1 MSLNTLIKAGIA
13 ALLGGPIIEI
23 LMEKAGQKATKIFN
37 EKFTFTAFE
46 IAETYQESYSYALAA
61 ITAGLVEPDE
71 KISFLQS
78 LTQTKVKRE
87 FAEQIEHDYLHPF
100 AAQQA
105 RPLAECR
112 QQLIEQIKKLV
123 EKPPIFSAEKRR
135 FTESELAAF
144 IKDDG
149 AVAITDLILAQ
160 LQGLD
165 KTLEAFFRYNDLL
178 GKATL
183 FFFREILH
191 HDPRAKT
198 TLETLQ
204 REHLLVKVDQIQTT
218 QEQLITGLLHQLDEQ
233 NAKVKQALKTGAP
246 NLTQITSQRDRLQ
259 NAIEV
264 VPQRLQSA
272 VSDWQKNHQAF
283 IEFSHQFSTWTQLLD
298 SKVDQV
304 LKAVGSLGDIDKN
317 VKSLLQEFRDFMQ
330 RYDLSRQVKPR
341 DEFTHHNSA
350 SLELIRS
357 AITQLKRLPSDNR
370 HYHQLVIMAGTVVS
384 STGDLAQAEKLF
396 VQAREQARNKAEK
409 ALASFN
415 LFQVKLRR
423 QAFPEALAD
432 LQSAIANEPSY
443 ALHNLS
449 RYPIQKL
456 LGAGGMGC
464 VFLAHDVDEYNKP
477 VVVKC
482 FWEGR
487 QGKRNEIFKEAILM
501 RDIASE
507 YVPKPL
513 HWDYTDAIREQK
525 PYFVTEYIE
534 GALDGETW
542 LKEEGKLD
550 IETGL
555 SVGIEIAKGL
565 QIAHEHQIYHLDL
578 KPANLL
584 LKKTKSG
591 LISVRII
598 DFGLARVA
606 TSLRDNVHS
615 ATGKTQ
621 FGQMIIGTLY
631 YAPPEQLG
639 HTEYGEP
646 SAKSDLYAFSGTL
659 YRLMTGEIPQPLNPA
674 CLRDAPP
681 ALFEL
686 LCQCLSREPAQRPDS
701 AKEVVKQLTDI
712 KAELG
717 RTLRVQAGIPTQS
730 VGTRK
735 RFILGWGFI
744 VLGVLIWFGVRYQ
757 PKPKPE
763 VPIIFSKPE
772 EPTFQE
778 ESSYSSSESHNFWQ
792 ANKKVFQ
799 DRLKDGSLGPEMVK
813 IPAGR
818 FRMGGTYSDEKPI
831 HEVSVSAFAMGKY
844 EVTFAEYDKF
854 AEVTGREKPDDEGW
868 GRGNRPVINV
878 SWYDANAYADWLS
891 EQTGKQYRLPTEAE
905 WEYAA
910 RAGTE
915 TKYWWGNEIG
925 TNRANCDGCGSRWD
939 DKQTAPVGSFAPN
952 PFGLYDTVGN
962 VWEWTCSEYESRYSG
977 QEQHCAIN
985 VNENN
990 RLSLRGG
997 SWGIVTTGVR
1007 SANRVYGRPTDRFE
1021 FLGLRLSRL

>member
-71 KISFLQS
+71 KISFLQRMK
-78 LTQTKVKRE
+78 QTKVKRE
-87 FAEQIEHDYLHPF
+87 FAEQIEHEYLHPF
-100 AAQQA
+100 AAQQS
-105 RPLAECR
+105 RPIAVCR

-123 EKPPIFSAEKRR
+123 SQPPIFSAEKRR

-144 IKDDG
+144 IKDEG
-149 AVAITDLILAQ
+149 AVAITSLILAQ

-183 FFFREILH
+183 FFFRELLH
-191 HDPRAKT
+191 NDPRTKT

-204 REHLLVKVDQIQTT
+204 REQLLVKVDQIQTT

-246 NLTQITSQRDRLQ
+246 NLSQMTSQRDRLQ

-283 IEFSHQFSTWTQLLD
+283 IEFSHQFSTWTQLLE

-341 DEFTHHNSA
+341 DEFTQHNST
-350 SLELIRS
+350 SLELIRT
-357 AITQLKRLPSDNR
+357 AVAQLKQLPSDNL

-384 STGDLAQAEKLF
+384 STGDMAQAEKLF
-396 VQAREQARNKAEK
+396 VQAREQARNKAES

-415 LFQVKLRR
+415 LFQVKVRR
-423 QAFPEALAD
+423 QAYPEALAD

-464 VFLAHDVDEYNKP
+464 VFLAHDVDEYNKQ

-513 HWDYTDAIREQK
+513 HWDYADAIREQK

-565 QIAHEHQIYHLDL
+565 QVAHEHHIYHLDL

-591 LISVRII
+591 LISVKII

-606 TSLRDNVHS
+606 TSLRDNVQS

-659 YRLMTGEIPQPLNPA
+659 YRLMTGEIPHPLNPA
-674 CLRDAPP
+674 YLRDAPP

-701 AKEVVKQLTDI
+701 AKDVVKQLTEI
-712 KAELG
+712 KAELC
-717 RTLRVQAGIPTQS
+717 RTQSVPAGIPLPR

-735 RFILGWGFI
+735 RSPRFILGLGFVI
-744 VLGVLIWFGVRYQ
+744 VLGVLIWFFGIREQ
-757 PKPKPE
+757 PKPEP
-763 VPIIFSKPE
+763 
-772 EPTFQE
+772 PTFQE
-778 ESSYSSSESHNFWQ
+778 ESNYSSRESQNFWQ
-792 ANKKVFQ
+792 SNKKVFQ
-799 DRLKDGSLGPEMVK
+799 DRLKYGSLGPEMVK

-818 FRMGGTYSDEKPI
+818 FRMGGND
-831 HEVSVSAFAMGKY
+831 VSVSAFAMGKY

-854 AEVTGREKPDDEGW
+854 AEATGREKPDDRGW

-878 SWYDANAYADWLS
+878 SWYDATAYAEWLS
-891 EQTGKQYRLPTEAE
+891 EETGKQYRLPTEAQ
-905 WEYAA
+905 WEYGA

-915 TKYWWGNEIG
+915 TEYWWGNEIG

-952 PFGLYDTVGN
+952 PFGLYDTAGN

-977 QEQHCAIN
+977 KEQHCATNI
-985 VNENN
+985 NENK

-997 SWGIVTTGVR
+997 SWGIDTAGMR
-1007 SANRVYGRPTDRFE
+1007 SADRNDRRPAGRNGGVGF
-1021 FLGLRLSRL
+1021 RLARL